1 MMKLFENNVFKVSV
15 DTKKWL
21 KATATRT
28 VRSMAFTALS
38 LIPTTG
44 ATLGS
49 VNWGMVASAA
59 VVSGIITALTCV
71 AGVPEVAE
79 EKED

>member
-1 MMKLFENNVFKVSV
+1 MIFKNCVFKVSV

-21 KATATRT
+21 KATAVRT

-38 LIPTTG
+38 IIPTTG

-49 VNWGMVASAA
+49 INWTMVISSAA
-59 VVSGIITALTCV
+59 LSGVITVLTCI
-71 AGVPEVAE
+71 AGVPEVSQKE
-79 EKED
+79 EE

>member
-1 MMKLFENNVFKVSV
+1 MFKNCVFKVSV
-15 DTKKWL
+15 DTQEWL

-38 LIPTTG
+38 IIPTTG

-49 VNWGMVASAA
+49 VNWPVVASSAI
-59 VVSGIITALTCV
+59 VSGIITVLTCI
-71 AGVPEVAE
+71 AGVPEVKAE
-79 EKED
+79 GE

>member
-1 MMKLFENNVFKVSV
+1 MFKNCVFKVSV
-15 DTKKWL
+15 DTKKWV
-21 KATATRT
+21 KATAVRT

-49 VNWGMVASAA
+49 VQWGLVASSTT
-59 VVSGIITALTCV
+59 VTGIITVISCL
-71 AGVPEVAE
+71 AGIPEVE
-79 EKED
+79 GE

>member
-1 MMKLFENNVFKVSV
+1 MFKNCVLKVSV
-15 DTKKWL
+15 DNKEWA

-44 ATLGS
+44 ATLGT
-49 VNWGMVASAA
+49 VNWVVVASSA
-59 VVSGIITALTCV
+59 VVSGIITVLTCI
-71 AGVPEVAE
+71 AGVPEVKGE
-79 EKED
+79 

>member
-1 MMKLFENNVFKVSV
+1 MFKNCVLKVSV
-15 DTKKWL
+15 DTKKWI

-38 LIPTTG
+38 IIPTTG

-49 VNWGMVASAA
+49 VNWAVVASSA
-59 VVSGIITALTCV
+59 VVSGIITVLTCI
-71 AGVPEVAE
+71 AGIPEVEAE
-79 EKED
+79 GE

>member
-1 MMKLFENNVFKVSV
+1 MFKNCVLKVFV
-15 DTKKWL
+15 DNKEWA

-44 ATLGS
+44 ATLGT
-49 VNWGMVASAA
+49 VNWVVVASSA
-59 VVSGIITALTCV
+59 VVSGIITVLTCI
-71 AGVPEVAE
+71 AGVPEVKGE
-79 EKED
+79 

>member
-1 MMKLFENNVFKVSV
+1 MFKNCVLKVSV
-15 DTKKWL
+15 DTKEWA

-44 ATLGS
+44 ATLGT
-49 VNWGMVASAA
+49 VNWVVVASSA
-59 VVSGIITALTCV
+59 VVSGIITVLTCI
-71 AGVPEVAE
+71 AGVPEVKGE
-79 EKED
+79 

>member
-1 MMKLFENNVFKVSV
+1 MFKNNVFKVSV
-15 DTKKWL
+15 DTKEWL
-21 KATATRT
+21 KATAKRT

-49 VNWGMVASAA
+49 VNWA
-59 VVSGIITALTCV
+59 VVGSSAVLSGIITVLTCV
-71 AGVPEVAE
+71 AGIPEV
-79 EKED
+79 KSED

>member
-1 MMKLFENNVFKVSV
+1 MFNNCVFKPSV
-15 DTKKWL
+15 DTVEWF

-38 LIPTTG
+38 AIPTTG

-49 VNWGMVASAA
+49 VDWKLVASMSA
-59 VVSGIITALTCV
+59 VSGIITILTCI
-71 AGVPEVAE
+71 AGVPEVKA
-79 EKED
+79 K

>member
-1 MMKLFENNVFKVSV
+1 MFKNCVLKVSV
-15 DTKKWL
+15 DNKEWA

-44 ATLGS
+44 ATLGT
-49 VNWGMVASAA
+49 VNWVVVASSA
-59 VVSGIITALTCV
+59 VLSGIITVLTCI
-71 AGVPEVAE
+71 AGVPEVKGE
-79 EKED
+79 